1 MTDNDAY
8 ELARVARVDAER
20 AAEYE
25 AAKKAH
31 RGWLWGPGET
41 GRTIS
46 AHGRTFEELH
56 GE

>member
-25 AAKKAH
+25 AAKKAY
-31 RGWLWGPGET
+31 RGWLWGPGDRC
-41 GRTIS
+41 RTIV

>member
-25 AAKKAH
+25 AAQLIP
-31 RGWLWGPGET
+31 RSWLWGQGET